1 MDDSERLAEALRYYG
16 SNAPNF
22 GNAKEETEIEK
33 ILRNLQFSGGG
44 GGGQGSGG
52 MFGGGRLTYNVPL
65 DSTSSF
71 QPYLDVYANKPK
83 NQPITGGVTGLG
95 GYYRKSF

>member
-1 MDDSERLAEALRYYG
+1 MDDSERLAEALKYYG
-16 SNAPNF
+16 NKSLNF
-22 GNAKEETEIEK
+22 GNTQEETEIEK

-52 MFGGGRLTYNVPL
+52 LFGGGRLAYNVPL
-65 DSTSSF
+65 DSTSSIA
-71 QPYLDVYANKPK
+71 PYVEGYVGKPK
-83 NQPITGGVTGLG
+83 NQPFTGGVTGLG

>member
-22 GNAKEETEIEK
+22 GDKPEETEIQK

-44 GGGQGSGG
+44 GGGKETG

>member
-1 MDDSERLAEALRYYG
+1 MDDSERLAEALKYYG
-16 SNAPNF
+16 SNSLNF
-22 GNAKEETEIEK
+22 GDRPEETEIEK

-65 DSTSSF
+65 DSTSSLT
-71 QPYLDVYANKPK
+71 PYVEGHLGKPK
-83 NQPITGGVTGLG
+83 SQPITGGVTGLG
-95 GYYRKSF
+95 VNYRKNF

>member
-16 SNAPNF
+16 SNLPNF
-22 GNAKEETEIEK
+22 GDRPEETEIQK

-44 GGGQGSGG
+44 GGGKETG
-52 MFGGGRLTYNVPL
+52 MFGGGRLAYTVPL

>member
-1 MDDSERLAEALRYYG
+1 MDEAQRLVDALKSYG
-16 SNAPNF
+16 TNSPNF

-44 GGGQGSGG
+44 GGGKETG